1 MQCSGKIWCTF
12 YLFLISLF
20 IFTNVASAFNWDK
33 CNDFIAEK
41 WDFMGSAIFF
51 STSGFTSST
60 GDCAMNG
67 IAKHDKK
74 VFIAYNIEKIK
85 VDSARGG
92 GKYLSAY
99 AALSGCSKLATL
111 SLGNNLQNNFLQVF
125 GSTAKEHSPR
135 EVYERI
141 EGLISND
148 PELRVDCKP
157 KA

>member
-1 MQCSGKIWCTF
+1 MKLL
-12 YLFLISLF
+12 YLLTSLF
-20 IFTNVASAFNWDK
+20 IFTNVASAFNRDT
-33 CNDFIAEK
+33 CSDYIDSFNIDFLGIP
-41 WDFMGSAIFF
+41 FLF
-51 STSGFTSST
+51 STSGFTLST
-60 GDCAMNG
+60 GDCAMIG

-85 VDSARGG
+85 VDAARGG

-99 AALSGCSKLATL
+99 AALSGCSRLATL

-125 GSTAKEHSPR
+125 GSTTSEHSSK
-135 EVYERI
+135 EIYEQI
-141 EGLISND
+141 EGIISND